1 VKLQFKT
8 DFKDSF
14 WTVSIFTLEDS
25 FSDGELFQEPLN
37 EAQYAR
43 IAKWC
48 AEVFQTTEQPKRAR
62 RMSYDTF
69 WFTSQRDLDWF
80 ILHWSSVDSVSF

>member
-1 VKLQFKT
+1 VKLEFNLNT
-8 DFKDSF
+8 KDGF
-14 WTVSIFTLEDS
+14 WTVSVYTLEES
-25 FSDGELFQEPLN
+25 FGDGELFQEPLN
-37 EAQYAR
+37 ETQYAKM
-43 IAKWC
+43 ADWC

-80 ILHWSSVDSVSF
+80 ILHWSSVDTVSF